1 MKKRRVIKTHLP
13 LEFLPHDLLE
23 RGKVLFVAR
32 NPKDVCVSYYHHNL
46 SLPNHAF
53 AGTFHQ
59 FADLFV
65 EDLHAYGSYWSHL
78 QSCWRVRD
86 HPNVKLVWFEDMKRD
101 LPAVI
106 QELCSFLQ
114 HPLSEDQIEKL
125 ADYVKFENMKKNP
138 NSNPTAGRQMARG
151 KTDFVRKGKVGDCDW
166 RNYFDEERREKWDQ
180 WIQHN
185 ISSIPGLDLL
195 ENVKVNF

>member
-1 MKKRRVIKTHLP
+1 
-13 LEFLPHDLLE
+13 
-23 RGKVLFVAR
+23 
-32 NPKDVCVSYYHHNL
+32 
-46 SLPNHAF
+46 
-53 AGTFHQ
+53 
-59 FADLFV
+59 
-65 EDLHAYGSYWSHL
+65 
-78 QSCWRVRD
+78 
-86 HPNVKLVWFEDMKRD
+86 MKRD

-151 KTDFVRKGKVGDCDW
+151 KTDFVRKGKVGDW

-180 WIQHN
+180 WIQDN